1 MADPDISIDDL
12 IAAVEVS
19 RPTPTPKQRVEEA
32 QPPTWSWIPITY
44 LCLKCKR
51 QYKGQL
57 FHPSNDT
64 FTKPGDTKQTPWCP
78 RCIDEALW
86 WLHSKFEVTE
96 IIEPVELVEI
106 QADGR

>member
-1 MADPDISIDDL
+1 MEDDDL
-12 IAAVEVS
+12 SVDDLLAVAAAKIKSMRLQTEQAAE
-19 RPTPTPKQRVEEA
+19 PAPIWE
-32 QPPTWSWIPITY
+32 WIPLTY

-64 FTKPGDTKQTPWCP
+64 YTKPGDTKQTAWCP

-86 WLHSKFEVTE
+86 WLHSKFEVVE
-96 IIEPVELVEI
+96 IIEPES
-106 QADGR
+106 D